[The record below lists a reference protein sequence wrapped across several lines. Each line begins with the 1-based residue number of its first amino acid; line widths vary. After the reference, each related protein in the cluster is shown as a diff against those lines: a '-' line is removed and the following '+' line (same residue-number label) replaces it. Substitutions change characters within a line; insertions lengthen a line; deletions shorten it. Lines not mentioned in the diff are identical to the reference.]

1 MPGGSAHIL
10 QRIMLHLIYENGLR
24 RLSVQVGCHP
34 DVTPKSEKAA
44 AGVVISG
51 AVDKN
56 DHNSAE
62 ERSPSLPLVVS
73 GALSLTPQ

>member
-10 QRIMLHLIYENGLR
+10 ERIVLHLIYENGLR
-24 RLSVQVGCHP
+24 WLSVQAGCHP
-34 DVTPKSEKAA
+34 DVTPKSGKAA

-62 ERSPSLPLVVS
+62 RRSPSLSLVVS